1 MELNVE
7 QVDEDINVVGSD
19 HDEAKHKVVAEAFHD
34 SDDYFAADGYST
46 VDNLKYNGDV
56 LGNNGSSTESCK
68 VDGVRRVRNKILFK
82 DRVLV
87 EMPLGHKALLGA
99 PCISESS
106 ALDFGTILKN
116 KGAGYYTIRMEST
129 VKEVQSR
136 DLLESFVEFIA
147 ATDTI
152 GDDEVIIMVC

>member
-1 MELNVE
+1 MELNIE
-7 QVDEDINVVGSD
+7 QVDEDINVVGCD
-19 HDEAKHKVVAEAFHD
+19 HDKTKNKIVAESFHD
-34 SDDYFAADGYST
+34 SDNDFAADRYSA
-46 VDNLKYNGDV
+46 VDNLEYNGDV

-68 VDGVRRVRNKILFK
+68 VDGVRRVRNKILFQ

-99 PCISESS
+99 SCIGESS

-116 KGAGYYTIRMEST
+116 KGAGYDTIRVEST

-136 DLLESFVEFIA
+136 DLLESIVEFIA
-147 ATDTI
+147 ATNTI